1 MPEEW
6 TADQLLENLRN
17 YDKSLVAMKAYRLS
31 LYPAYSGRTQTA
43 LLNIDV
49 PVGLFRDLDPDQTH
63 PIVIVRTSEAGARS
77 EVDLTVDCHFRGL
90 TPLNSPVGDNI
101 IE

>member
-17 YDKSLVAMKAYRLS
+17 HDKPLVAMKPYRIS

-43 LLNIDV
+43 LLNTDA
-49 PVGLFRDLDPDQTH
+49 PHGLFQNLNPDQTH
-63 PIVIVRTSEAGARS
+63 PIAIRWTSGTGE
-77 EVDLTVDCHFRGL
+77 EIDVHLTVDCHFYGL
-90 TPLNSPVGDNI
+90 TPLNTPVGDNI

>member
-17 YDKSLVAMKAYRLS
+17 HDQSLVAMKPYRIS

-49 PVGLFRDLDPDQTH
+49 PHGLFRDLDPNQTQ
-63 PIVIVRTSEAGARS
+63 PIVIVRTSETGVRI